1 MKFQVDPREVFAT
14 LETKKVKGLFL
25 AGQING
31 TTGYEEAAS
40 QGILA
45 GANAAATI
53 LNREPLSLSRTEAY
67 IGVLVDDLTQL
78 GTNEPYRMF
87 TSRAEFRLLL
97 RPDNADFRLTEKGYQ
112 MGLVS
117 KKRYEHMCETKERME
132 KAIKTLNSIRKS
144 TTEWRELLGNEKTR
158 AQDKNKSAF
167 EMLTFTSDNVNV
179 QQIIALYPI
188 LFDWL
193 KDDHIICERI
203 KVFFFLNVNKMSEM
217 IKMSIKNTAFLHK
230 G

>member
-1 MKFQVDPREVFAT
+1 MDPRELFAT

-45 GANAAATI
+45 GANAAASI
-53 LNREPLSLSRTEAY
+53 SNREPMILSRTEAY

-97 RPDNADFRLTEKGYQ
+97 RPDNADFRLTEKGYK

-117 KKRYEHMCETKERME
+117 KKRYDHMCETKERME
-132 KAIKTLNSIRKS
+132 KAIKTLRSIRR
-144 TTEWRELLGNEKTR
+144 TTAEWRQLLGNEETR
-158 AQDKNKSAF
+158 SHAHDKSGYD
-167 EMLTFTSDNVNV
+167 MLSFTSDNIEV
-179 QQIIALYPI
+179 QQIINLHPE
-188 LFDWL
+188 LLGWL
-193 KDDHIICERI
+193 KDDRKICDRI
-203 KVFFFLNVNKMSEM
+203 KVIEM
-217 IKMSIKNTAFLHK
+217 NGTFN
-230 G
+230 

>member
-1 MKFQVDPREVFAT
+1 MFAT
-14 LETKKVKGLFL
+14 LETKKIKGLFL

-45 GANAAATI
+45 GANAAASI

-97 RPDNADFRLTEKGYQ
+97 RPDNADFRLTEKGYK

-117 KKRYEHMCETKERME
+117 KKRYEHMCESKERME
-132 KAIKTLNSIRKS
+132 RAIKTLNSIRRS
-144 TTEWRELLGNEKTR
+144 TSEWRELLGNEKTR
-158 AQDKNKSAF
+158 AQANNKSAY
-167 EMLTFTSDNVNV
+167 EILSFTSDNVKV
-179 QQIIALYPI
+179 KQIIDIYPQ
-188 LFDWL
+188 LLDWL
-193 KDDHIICERI
+193 KDDHITCERI
-203 KVFFFLNVNKMSEM
+203 KV
-217 IKMSIKNTAFLHK
+217 I
-230 G
+230 